1 VQPPPDLQAK
11 LDEIYNCAKVLRSIR
26 DGGSG
31 GVFRVKFE
39 SEEPM
44 TPSANPRRPQRA
56 CAVHEAINHAWSK
69 TVAGSK
75 QYGVPSSNPEERL
88 DSIWAGVAAL
98 LKERFEWITEEDLI
112 ENPTASELVSHI
124 MAVETAQHDALDT
137 ILVGG
142 HAGGSKSSSSP
153 RTRAQ
158 RSDPSAKKTSPDHAG
173 GSSGGGNDAQQQR
186 GRVHNKVHEV
196 GGGSGEKQKGTDVR
210 CIEAR
215 MRVCGR
221 KACAMLDQI
230 SRDALVECMP
240 DALSLL
246 RRWSPTGKSLC
257 LDVIWALVAWVG
269 MDGAQA
275 VKV

>member
-1 VQPPPDLQAK
+1 MLPPADLQAK
-11 LDEIYNCAKVLRSIR
+11 LDEIYSCAKVLRSIR
-26 DGGSG
+26 DGESG

-56 CAVHEAINHAWSK
+56 CAVHEVINLAWSK
-69 TVAGSK
+69 IAGGSK
-75 QYGVPSSNPEERL
+75 QYGVMSSNPEERN

-124 MAVETAQHDALDT
+124 MAVETAKQDALDT
-137 ILVGG
+137 MLAGDHV
-142 HAGGSKSSSSP
+142 GGSKSSSSP

-158 RSDPSAKKTSPDHAG
+158 RSDPSAKKTLPDRAG
-173 GSSGGGNDAQQQR
+173 GRSGGGSDAQQQR
-186 GRVHNKVHEV
+186 GSMHNKVHEV
-196 GGGSGEKQKGTDVR
+196 GSSGSEKQKGTDVR

-215 MRVCGR
+215 MRVCGH

-230 SRDALVECMP
+230 ARDALVECMP

-246 RRWSPTGKSLC
+246 RRWSPTGKPRC
-257 LDVIWALVAWVG
+257 LDFIFASVV
-269 MDGAQA
+269 
-275 VKV
+275 